1 MWLED
6 KPVCVIYPIL
16 FDSCS
21 NKRISVYEVWSD
33 GWVIHFQTIPQ
44 GVVRTQWYELAT
56 KLNRVSLRECNDLPL
71 WWWTANKVFSVK
83 SVYNHMTKNEVGVD
97 YKRIWKTKLPEKIK
111 IFMWLLE
118 QKVVLTKDNM
128 VRRKWQG
135 CPACYLCGEPET
147 NYHLFFSCPIV
158 KVVWGVVARC
168 FQQNTRPLCYEQY
181 WVWVKGALPGGEDVY
196 MLGVASICW
205 AIWKAL
211 RRNALTI
218 LMKLCILHVRLCA
231 IGQVYTQESNQQA
244 INEGVDLMIRTAI
257 QLLGNHNKKRRLMIS
272 DGTCSSEGSDDRQG
286 SEAS

>member
-1 MWLED
+1 LIQEKMSDSPLWKDFLKIRQVYLKGREYKINNGKSVSFWLDMWLED

-21 NKRISVYEVWSD
+21 NKRISVYEVWSE

-97 YKRIWKTKLPEKIK
+97 YKRIWKAKLPEKIK

-135 CPACYLCGEPET
+135 CPAFYLCGEPET

-181 WVWVKGALPGGEDVY
+181 WVWVKGALPVVK
-196 MLGVASICW
+196 MSIC
-205 AIWKAL
+205 
-211 RRNALTI
+211 
-218 LMKLCILHVRLCA
+218 
-231 IGQVYTQESNQQA
+231 
-244 INEGVDLMIRTAI
+244 
-257 QLLGNHNKKRRLMIS
+257 
-272 DGTCSSEGSDDRQG
+272 
-286 SEAS
+286 